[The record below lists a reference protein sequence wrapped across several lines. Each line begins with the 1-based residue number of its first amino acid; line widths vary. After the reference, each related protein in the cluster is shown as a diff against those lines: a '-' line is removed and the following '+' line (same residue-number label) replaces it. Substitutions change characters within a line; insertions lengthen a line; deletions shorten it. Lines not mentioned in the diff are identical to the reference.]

1 MARQTAMKTT
11 KAIPE
16 IGDLVRVRQRHWVVT
31 AVRPS
36 DALSSASQDT
46 DFSEDPQN
54 LVELIS
60 IDEDARAETLSV
72 VWEIEPDASVENP
85 KLPDLRRFD
94 DYATFENFLNA
105 VRWGAV
111 SNINDKLIQSPYRSG
126 ITIED
131 YQLDPVVRAVN
142 MANVSLM
149 IADDVGL
156 GKTVEAGLVV
166 QEMLLR
172 YRARTVLIVCPASLQ
187 LKWQEEMRA
196 KFGLDFRIVNTAY
209 MRKIARQS
217 VDLVSASYYL
227 DGLGQIRGRP

>member
-149 IADDVGL
+149 IADDVDSGGRACRSRDAPSIPCSYGSHRVP
-156 GKTVEAGLVV
+156 GKPSAQV
-166 QEMLLR
+166 
-172 YRARTVLIVCPASLQ
+172 ARGNACKV
-187 LKWQEEMRA
+187 
-196 KFGLDFRIVNTAY
+196 
-209 MRKIARQS
+209 
-217 VDLVSASYYL
+217 
-227 DGLGQIRGRP
+227 RPRLSHR

>member
-149 IADDVGL
+149 IADDVRQWRPGL
-156 GKTVEAGLVV
+156 SFK
-166 QEMLLR
+166 R
-172 YRARTVLIVCPASLQ
+172 CSFDTVLVRFSSCARQAFSSSGKRKCVQSSASTFASL
-187 LKWQEEMRA
+187 
-196 KFGLDFRIVNTAY
+196 IPPT
-209 MRKIARQS
+209 
-217 VDLVSASYYL
+217 
-227 DGLGQIRGRP
+227 